1 MLTRL
6 LGRYKIESSMWPW
19 WRQTVWPWHW
29 LYLPR
34 EWTDNLA
41 RWLSGKRWAERN
53 GTVAIGV
60 GDRPRLT
67 WRPREESV
75 SRRRECPAVLNASD
89 RSNKWK
95 TDLVNGF
102 SDMKATWQAVLVTL
116 IMKAWSLRLSQ
127 DWAWEVETG
136 EAVLLRSFT
145 KRRRGRWKSCEVLG
159 RLLFKTGAILACFVC
174 QWK

>member
-75 SRRRECPAVLNASD
+75 SRRRECPAVLNAFD

-116 IMKAWSLRLSQ
+116 IMKAWSQCGWVKTGLEKWRQ
-127 DWAWEVETG
+127 ERQYFWEVLLKGG
-136 EAVLLRSFT
+136 EVGGRAVRF
-145 KRRRGRWKSCEVLG
+145 
-159 RLLFKTGAILACFVC
+159 
-174 QWK
+174 